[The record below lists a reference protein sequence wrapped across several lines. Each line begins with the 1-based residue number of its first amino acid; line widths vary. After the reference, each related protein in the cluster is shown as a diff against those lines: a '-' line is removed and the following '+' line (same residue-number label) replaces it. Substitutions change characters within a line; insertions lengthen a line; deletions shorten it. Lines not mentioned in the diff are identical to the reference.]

1 MAYHIH
7 TTRAIILMSRAEGD
21 GHKMLTLLT
30 EDLGLLPA
38 HAQSIRMQ
46 KSKLRYHLQDYSFAR
61 VSLVRG
67 KALWRVTGAETLSRA
82 HLKNPSARAL
92 VAEACALATMLTVP
106 DDPHTNLF
114 DDMRA
119 FYEYLGRSERL
130 AGDALLLTQLRMF
143 SRAGFLPEH
152 ESLGDFVRSRGIFP
166 EVLERFR
173 EYRAEG
179 HGILDACRA
188 MTV

>member
-1 MAYHIH
+1 
-7 TTRAIILMSRAEGD
+7 
-21 GHKMLTLLT
+21 
-30 EDLGLLPA
+30 
-38 HAQSIRMQ
+38 
-46 KSKLRYHLQDYSFAR
+46 
-61 VSLVRG
+61 
-67 KALWRVTGAETLSRA
+67 
-82 HLKNPSARAL
+82 
-92 VAEACALATMLTVP
+92 MLTVP